1 VGGTPS
7 EPSEPSEG
15 RAGGREDEP
24 VGVRADESAGE
35 RADESAGGHSGV
47 RALKPGDPPF
57 VGGYRLLGR
66 LGAGGMGVVY
76 LARSTGG
83 ALVAL
88 KVIRAEYA
96 ADHDFRARFRR
107 EAEAASG
114 LTGQWVV
121 PVTAAEPTAR
131 EPWLA
136 TAFVPGPSLAEAVTL
151 YGPLPERTVRALGA
165 RLAEALTEVHAAGL
179 VHRDVKPDNI
189 LLALDGPRLIDFG
202 IARSTGATALTAS
215 DVVIG
220 SPGYLSPEQARA
232 RGGDIGPPSDV
243 FSLGC
248 VLAYAAT
255 GRRPFGA
262 GTAAAVIFRTV
273 HEEPDLDAVPWTL
286 VPLLTGCLAKD
297 PAARPTAEA
306 VWDAL
311 AGGEERGQ
319 GRGRDEERERENGP
333 RLGSAGEPADGREAG
348 GAGGREPGRTS
359 EREDEREPGGTDE
372 REDERKPGRAD
383 EREAGREGESRAGQ
397 PRERGTG
404 QPGEQGAGQPGQ
416 RGAGREDD
424 WDWLPPSLPR
434 LIAERSSA
442 VLALPDP
449 DPDPSPSSGPG
460 PGPGHA
466 PTTLVEQPPAGP
478 PEGPAISRRRLLTL
492 GSAAAVVLTGGGLA
506 AWAASRPGSGG
517 DGATS
522 SAPLPRYVIGLH
534 ADLSGPDKAIG
545 RAQERGARLA
555 VADFNSRSRDGR
567 TFDVALKVL
576 DDAGEAKRAAEVARE
591 FVADHGV
598 YAVIGPTGSASA
610 GTSISRYEKA
620 LLPIV
625 TVSSGDD
632 LYSQA
637 TTRAYFQ
644 LRPDENAL
652 STSFIHYL
660 THADKSRRTALIDDR
675 AASRTS
681 WQIVKDLA
689 TFPPSQGTTTTHV
702 VPADSEDFD
711 TVAAAVLAADA
722 EAVVFGGASPHRAAR
737 CARALAQA
745 GFRGTRMA
753 PEPVLQP
760 AFLTEAGPAAEGWL
774 ISTTY
779 VDPAELPAAARFVA
793 AYKKRFGVRTVERFA
808 VEAYDALLFVAQGLR
823 ELGSVEPER
832 GAMVRRLR
840 ETTHKGLA
848 KTIEFVPVTNE
859 FRWVN
864 GLYLHRIRNG
874 TPDFLGR
881 YDQVKKS

>member
-1 VGGTPS
+1 M
-7 EPSEPSEG
+7 
-15 RAGGREDEP
+15 
-24 VGVRADESAGE
+24 
-35 RADESAGGHSGV
+35 

-57 VGGYRLLGR
+57 IGGYRLLGR

-121 PVTAAEPTAR
+121 PVTAAEPAAR

-151 YGPLPERTVRALGA
+151 HGPLPERTVRALGA
-165 RLAEALTEVHAAGL
+165 RLAEALTEVHAVGL
-179 VHRDVKPDNI
+179 VHRDVKPGNI

-255 GRRPFGA
+255 GRRPFGT
-262 GTAAAVIFRTV
+262 GTAAAIIFRTV
-273 HEEPDLDAVPWTL
+273 HEEPDLDAVPWSL
-286 VPLLTGCLAKD
+286 VPLLSDCLAKA
-297 PAARPTAEA
+297 PSARPTAEA
-306 VWDAL
+306 VRDAL
-311 AGGEERGQ
+311 AGEGEGEG
-319 GRGRDEERERENGP
+319 END
-333 RLGSAGEPADGREAG
+333 RGREA
-348 GAGGREPGRTS
+348 
-359 EREDEREPGGTDE
+359 
-372 REDERKPGRAD
+372 
-383 EREAGREGESRAGQ
+383 
-397 PRERGTG
+397 
-404 QPGEQGAGQPGQ
+404 
-416 RGAGREDD
+416 
-424 WDWLPPSLPR
+424 DWLPPSLPR

-449 DPDPSPSSGPG
+449 DPIPSPISGPG
-460 PGPGHA
+460 R
-466 PTTLVEQPPAGP
+466 TTLVEQQQPSEEPAV
-478 PEGPAISRRRLLTL
+478 SRRRLLTL

-506 AWAASRPGSGG
+506 AWAASRPSSGG

-567 TFDVALKVL
+567 AFDLALKVL
-576 DDAGEAKRAAEVARE
+576 DDAGEAKRAEEVAGK
-591 FVADHGV
+591 FVADHDV

-610 GTSISRYEKA
+610 ETAVSRYEKA

-632 LYSQA
+632 VYSQT

-644 LRPDENAL
+644 LRPDENTL
-652 STSFIHYL
+652 STPFIHYL
-660 THADKSRRTALIDDR
+660 THAEKSRRTALVDDR
-675 AASRTS
+675 AANRTS
-681 WQIVKDLA
+681 WQIVRTLTA
-689 TFPPSQGTTTTHV
+689 YPPSKGTTTTHA

-711 TVAAAVLAADA
+711 TVAAAVLASGAQ
-722 EAVVFGGASPHRAAR
+722 AVVYAGSSPHRAAR
-737 CARALAQA
+737 CARALEQA

-753 PEPVLQP
+753 PEPVLQT
-760 AFLTEAGPAAEGWL
+760 AFLKEAGRAAEGWVMV
-774 ISTTY
+774 TTY
-779 VDPAELPAAARFVA
+779 VDPAELPAAARFVKT
-793 AYKKRFGVRTVERFA
+793 YRKRFGVRTVGTVGRFA
-808 VEAYDALLFVAQGLR
+808 VEAYDALLFVAQGMS

-840 ETTHKGLA
+840 QTTHKGLA
-848 KTIEFVPVTNE
+848 KTIEFDPVTKE

-864 GLYLHRIRNG
+864 GLFLHRVRNG

-881 YDQVKKS
+881 YDQVKKA

>member
-1 VGGTPS
+1 M
-7 EPSEPSEG
+7 
-15 RAGGREDEP
+15 
-24 VGVRADESAGE
+24 
-35 RADESAGGHSGV
+35 

-114 LTGQWVV
+114 LTGQWVT
-121 PVTAAEPTAR
+121 PVTAAEPAAR

-151 YGPLPERTVRALGA
+151 HGPLPERTVRALGA
-165 RLAEALTEVHAAGL
+165 RLAEALTEVHAADL
-179 VHRDVKPDNI
+179 VHRDVKPGNI

-232 RGGDIGPPSDV
+232 RGGDVGPPSDV

-255 GRRPFGA
+255 GRRPFGT

-273 HEEPDLDAVPWTL
+273 HEEPDLDAVPWSL
-286 VPLLTGCLAKD
+286 VPLLTDCLAKD
-297 PAARPTAEA
+297 PAARPTAQE
-306 VWDAL
+306 VRNAL
-311 AGGEERGQ
+311 AGEDEPAGGQ
-319 GRGRDEERERENGP
+319 
-333 RLGSAGEPADGREAG
+333 AGERASEQAGERAG
-348 GAGGREPGRTS
+348 GHAGAR
-359 EREDEREPGGTDE
+359 
-372 REDERKPGRAD
+372 
-383 EREAGREGESRAGQ
+383 
-397 PRERGTG
+397 
-404 QPGEQGAGQPGQ
+404 QG
-416 RGAGREDD
+416 
-424 WDWLPPSLPR
+424 DWLPPSLPL

-449 DPDPSPSSGPG
+449 GPR
-460 PGPGHA
+460 
-466 PTTLVEQPPAGP
+466 TLVQPT
-478 PEGPAISRRRLLTL
+478 EGPTPSRRRVLTL

-506 AWAASRPGSGG
+506 AWAASRPTAG
-517 DGATS
+517 DAGATS

-534 ADLSGPDKAIG
+534 ADLSGTDKAIG

-555 VADFNSRSRDGR
+555 VADFNSRSREGR
-567 TFDVALKVL
+567 TFDLALKVL
-576 DDAGEAKRAAEVARE
+576 DDGGEAKRAGKVADR
-591 FVADHGV
+591 FVADPDV
-598 YAVIGPTGSASA
+598 YAVIGPTGGATTEA
-610 GTSISRYEKA
+610 AVVRYQKA
-620 LLPIV
+620 LMPIV
-625 TVSSGDD
+625 TVSSGVDPSSE
-632 LYSQA
+632 Y

-652 STSFIHYL
+652 STPFIHYL
-660 THADKSRRTALIDDR
+660 THTAKSRRTAVLDDR

-681 WQIVKDLA
+681 WQIAKDL
-689 TFPPSQGTTTTHV
+689 TSFPPSDGTTTIHT

-711 TVAAAVLAADA
+711 TVAAAVLAGKA
-722 EAVVFGGASPHRAAR
+722 EAVVYAGSSPHRAAR
-737 CARALAQA
+737 CARALEEA
-745 GFRGTRMA
+745 GFRGARMA
-753 PEPVLQP
+753 PEPVLEA
-760 AFLTEAGPAAEGWL
+760 AFLAEAGPAAEGWV
-774 ISTTY
+774 IVTSY
-779 VDPAELPAAARFVA
+779 VDPAELPAAARFVK
-793 AYKKRFGVRTVERFA
+793 AYEKRFNVRTVERFA
-808 VEAYDALLFVAQGLR
+808 LEAYDALLYIAQGLR

-840 ETTHKGLA
+840 QTTHKGLA
-848 KTIEFVPVTNE
+848 KTIEFDQTTKQ
-859 FRWVN
+859 FRWTN
-864 GLYLHRIRNG
+864 SLFLHRVEDGAPR
-874 TPDFLGR
+874 FLGR
-881 YDQVKKS
+881 YERIKKS

>member
-1 VGGTPS
+1 M
-7 EPSEPSEG
+7 
-15 RAGGREDEP
+15 
-24 VGVRADESAGE
+24 
-35 RADESAGGHSGV
+35 
-47 RALKPGDPPF
+47 RALKPSDPPF

-114 LTGQWVV
+114 LTGRWLV

-151 YGPLPERTVRALGA
+151 HGPLPERTVRALGA

-179 VHRDVKPDNI
+179 VHRDVKPGNI

-220 SPGYLSPEQARA
+220 SPGYLSPEQARGQG
-232 RGGDIGPPSDV
+232 RDIGPPSDV

-255 GRRPFGA
+255 GRRPFGT
-262 GTAAAVIFRTV
+262 GTPAAIIFRTV

-286 VPLLTGCLAKD
+286 VPLLTDCLAKD

-306 VWDAL
+306 VRDAL
-311 AGGEERGQ
+311 TDGSARGSTREGGGTGGDTDGGADGGAG
-319 GRGRDEERERENGP
+319 EREGEQPGP
-333 RLGSAGEPADGREAG
+333 GIQPGIQPGNQAGERAGERTGEPADNQAG
-348 GAGGREPGRTS
+348 ERT
-359 EREDEREPGGTDE
+359 D
-372 REDERKPGRAD
+372 
-383 EREAGREGESRAGQ
+383 
-397 PRERGTG
+397 
-404 QPGEQGAGQPGQ
+404 
-416 RGAGREDD
+416 
-424 WDWLPPSLPR
+424 DWLPPSLPR

-449 DPDPSPSSGPG
+449 APYPGPDPG
-460 PGPGHA
+460 
-466 PTTLVEQPPAGP
+466 PTTLVQPL
-478 PEGPAISRRRLLTL
+478 EGPSVSRRRLLTL

-506 AWAASRPGSGG
+506 AWAATRPRSDSDS
-517 DGATS
+517 DGATRS
-522 SAPLPRYVIGLH
+522 EPLPRYVIGLH

-545 RAQERGARLA
+545 LAQERGARLA

-567 TFDVALKVL
+567 TFDLALKVL
-576 DDAGEAKRAAEVARE
+576 DDAGEAKRAAEVAGK
-591 FVADHGV
+591 FVADDDV
-598 YAVIGPTGSASA
+598 YAVIGPTGSATA
-610 GTSISRYEKA
+610 EAAVSRYEKA

-625 TVSSGDD
+625 TVSAGAD
-632 LYSQA
+632 LNAKSTIEA
-637 TTRAYFQ
+637 TTRAYLQ

-652 STSFIHYL
+652 STPFIYYL
-660 THADKSRRTALIDDR
+660 THTEESRRTALIDDK
-675 AASRTS
+675 AAGLTS
-681 WQIVKDLA
+681 WQIVKDLTA
-689 TFPPSQGTTTTHV
+689 YPPANGTTTTHV

-722 EAVVFGGASPHRAAR
+722 EAVVYAGSSPHRAAL
-737 CARALAQA
+737 CARALQQA

-760 AFLTEAGPAAEGWL
+760 AFLTEAGPAAEGWV
-774 ISTTY
+774 ITTTY
-779 VDPAELPAAARFVA
+779 VDPAELPAAARFVK

-808 VEAYDALLFVAQGLR
+808 VEAYDALLFIAQGLR
-823 ELGSVEPER
+823 ELGNVEPER

-840 ETTHKGLA
+840 QTTYKGLA
-848 KTIEFVPVTNE
+848 KTIKFDPVTKL
-859 FRWVN
+859 FLWVN
-864 GLYLHRIRNG
+864 SLFLHRVENG
-874 TPDFLGR
+874 APRFLGP
-881 YDQVKKS
+881 YDKPKKT

>member
-1 VGGTPS
+1 M
-7 EPSEPSEG
+7 
-15 RAGGREDEP
+15 
-24 VGVRADESAGE
+24 
-35 RADESAGGHSGV
+35 

-114 LTGQWVV
+114 LTGQWLV
-121 PVTAAEPTAR
+121 PVTAAEPAAR

-151 YGPLPERTVRALGA
+151 HGPLPERTVRALGA

-179 VHRDVKPDNI
+179 VHRDVKPGNI

-220 SPGYLSPEQARA
+220 SPGYLSPEQARV
-232 RGGDIGPPSDV
+232 RTGGGGVGPPSDV

-255 GRRPFGA
+255 GRRPFGT

-286 VPLLTGCLAKD
+286 VPLLTACLTKD
-297 PAARPTAEA
+297 PAARPTAQE
-306 VWDAL
+306 VRDAL
-311 AGGEERGQ
+311 TGESNRKGEGEGER
-319 GRGRDEERERENGP
+319 
-333 RLGSAGEPADGREAG
+333 ADDWKA
-348 GAGGREPGRTS
+348 
-359 EREDEREPGGTDE
+359 
-372 REDERKPGRAD
+372 GRAD
-383 EREAGREGESRAGQ
+383 EEAGEQAGEQAGRAGAEEGEPAG
-397 PRERGTG
+397 EGAT
-404 QPGEQGAGQPGQ
+404 EGAGK
-416 RGAGREDD
+416 GASEGAD
-424 WDWLPPSLPR
+424 DWLPPSLPR

-449 DPDPSPSSGPG
+449 DPG
-460 PGPGHA
+460 
-466 PTTLVEQPPAGP
+466 PTTLVQPLEEPAV
-478 PEGPAISRRRLLTL
+478 SRRRLLTL

-506 AWAASRPGSGG
+506 AWAATRPRADDDS
-517 DGATS
+517 DGATRS
-522 SAPLPRYVIGLH
+522 EPLPRYVIGLH

-545 RAQERGARLA
+545 LAQERGARLA

-567 TFDVALKVL
+567 TFDLALKVL
-576 DDAGEAKRAAEVARE
+576 DDAGEAKRATEVAKK
-591 FVADHGV
+591 FVADQAV
-598 YAVIGPTGSASA
+598 YVVLGPTGSESA
-610 GTSISRYEKA
+610 EAVVNRYEKA

-625 TVSSGDD
+625 TVSSGAD
-632 LYSQA
+632 LYARSTIQS

-652 STSFIHYL
+652 STPFIHYL
-660 THADKSRRTALIDDR
+660 THSEESRRTALIDDK
-675 AASRTS
+675 AAGLTS
-681 WQIVKDLA
+681 WQIVKDVA
-689 TFPPSQGTTTTHV
+689 AYPPSEGTTTTHV
-702 VPADSEDFD
+702 VPADSKDFD

-722 EAVVFGGASPHRAAR
+722 EAVVYGGSSPHRAAR
-737 CARALAQA
+737 CARALEQA
-745 GFRGTRMA
+745 GFGGTRMA
-753 PEPVLQP
+753 PEPVLEA
-760 AFLTEAGPAAEGWL
+760 AFLTEAGAAAEGWV
-774 ISTTY
+774 ITTSY
-779 VDPAELPAAARFVA
+779 VDPAELPAAAHFVA
-793 AYKKRFGVRTVERFA
+793 AYKKRYGVRTVERFA

-840 ETTHKGLA
+840 QTTHKGLA
-848 KTIEFVPVTNE
+848 KTIEFDPVTKQ

-864 GLYLHRIRNG
+864 GLFLHRIRNG
-874 TPDFLGR
+874 KPDFLGR
-881 YDQVKKS
+881 YDEVKEK